1 MNFKNIYNETK
12 DNVESSML
20 SLWAPGRHRM
30 RAALKDLF
38 EREPLLAK
46 PIFQSMFPWENT
58 EDANWKNYL
67 NKDVIKRLKIG
78 KDAGGEHNPYQHQ
91 TDSWKELHEGNS
103 IVVTSGTGSGK
114 TECFMYPVI
123 SDLYEQRLQ
132 GEDSA
137 VEALFLY
144 PLNALMQDQKDRLG
158 GFCQTMGLR
167 FAVYNSSLKGVG
179 PEVESYSDAEVRS
192 RADVRQPSGSNDRPS
207 LPHIL
212 LTNPSMLEYMM
223 VRMADQPI
231 FARSQRKLR
240 WIVIDEA
247 HTYTGSAAIEMA
259 YLLKRVLNA
268 FGVNRED
275 VRIVCTSATIGDPA
289 QPQQLIDFIET
300 IIGQYPAGS
309 QKKLV
314 HIDGDRT
321 IPAVTND
328 EIQQELNS
336 RGITCTTAQ
345 SVSLLRNEVNRKAM
359 RVDEIWQLLTATP
372 MNDINAALELVDQ
385 LCDIQIHGNYVLM
398 LRGHFFMRSIGGLYA
413 CVNQHCNNN
422 TEFRKLGFEFLTT
435 KIGDGYCPHCGA
447 PLLEVVQCDGCKEFL
462 LMCEENNTKV
472 VRNCGDTN
480 SGGQAY
486 ELEDG
491 EDDNDDDI
499 TDGGLQTDD
508 GWEKKYF
515 AFYGNG
521 RQYAKPHPDYFESN
535 LAFEWN
541 GNVLKTTN
549 RSEVKPWYELANGH
563 NLYCPTCAKG
573 SGADGKKFKAFRL
586 TSNWMNNTI
595 APALLLEGADR
606 YNSWGKYIAFTDSR
620 QGTAINAKKFN
631 VDSERAY
638 ARSHIVE
645 NLMLGQLYDVGQI
658 ADFIFNQQL
667 FDHIHYDVNQRN
679 KKGNKDIARDVD
691 AYKTA
696 LVRSIIGR
704 LPVKTRSVEN
714 LGLIT
719 ITYPQVDNST
729 APNSWIR
736 ANFSDEEWRSFVK
749 ISIDYLIRQGNHL
762 QRPTNNEYAYIRD
775 TDNSTP
781 FDLNQWPQVSTN
793 NNGVRTKQS
802 RLVLLLCA
810 ALNIDSPSSLNNNV
824 NKINTL
830 LNDVRNF
837 LEQNILTKVD
847 VRDNYCEKNQDYLGY
862 YYLDLSLNSNKCK
875 VKLNTASW
883 ICPVSNYLLDTI
895 FRGYSPHITGC
906 LSRNNIDRYK
916 CSTSQDITMPIYN
929 AQIPYGQWVADS
941 AEVANM
947 MNLGVWNDLHKYAYQ
962 PKNVAYLTAEHSGQ
976 QDRDLL
982 SYYTAEFKATPHRLN
997 LLQCSTT
1004 MEMGVDIGDIELVLM
1019 TTIPPSSANYLQRAG
1034 RAGRN
1039 GQSRSVA
1046 YSICPNT
1053 SLGVQAFYNPMSCI
1067 SSHNNVV
1074 LPKPSVIIIQRHIN
1088 SFFLREYIVTNNI
1101 IANKVGE
1108 WMQNQGHIDNFNNF
1122 LAQIVNDTNLRQKYE
1137 TIFANNVSYQIGIST
1152 TSQRITSICQEYRKD
1167 WNALEAEWQ
1176 NAYNAN
1182 DNSKMI
1188 AIDIQLDALADQ
1200 DLKGYLSEKQFLP
1213 NANMPT
1219 GVVEFNFIKGHQY
1232 DEIVRLKNEID
1243 DLDKR
1248 ISNTQ
1253 DERQRWK
1260 LEGKKQDKRDE
1271 IEKIREKTVS
1281 SREIKIALSEYAP
1294 DQSVV
1299 INEQNLK
1306 SEGVEWK
1313 NSFYQGNPLKYLYY
1327 CQTCKKYVYSNN
1339 GNLTHCDCGTGFVSV
1354 INPRRDVRTIA
1365 IEPVRF
1371 RTDINRGNNIRE
1383 NAVKRYYQIETILT
1397 NVDWTNPQR
1406 GPMCELVGNG
1416 NGQGEIVFYNKG
1428 CGTGFK
1434 LCLNCGRMILQDN
1447 NRGSWPHKPLLERN
1461 AINNCVVSSKVKT
1474 NVVLSGTFPTTYV
1487 SIRFFKDSSL
1497 NVNGYVDDVDLLYS
1511 LGVVLT
1517 KALSNVIGVDSG
1529 DIDFDIREERDGRDY
1544 KSLFIYDTMKGG
1556 CGYSTEMLDPQVCNA
1571 VFNEAKRLIAS
1582 YQCHCETNSSGAC
1595 VHCLVNRNS
1604 QRYEKHLSKYKL
1616 ATWFAGQTMSL
1627 ASSTITG
1634 APAIPMTLKHLV
1646 TEKICSANVTGLTFC
1661 VDASEMN
1668 IDDWVSRDGEMG
1680 SLLRECDKHGKSVT
1694 ILVSNVPSV
1703 AKGNTL
1709 SEIIPFA
1716 DLPSKLPDYTVE
1728 AIDSLE
1734 RTPGVYS
1741 ALIVDGAIRSHYFVE
1756 QQGVLPF
1763 TEKWGDNC
1771 NALYGDQNV
1780 PTFKQE
1786 SFPTITQILA
1796 LNRPTNYIRSGSIR
1810 NMNTTIGR
1818 FYADVIQAN
1827 VLQPNDVAD
1836 ITEILSGKRVN
1847 ITFSDSY
1854 VNSAL
1859 ASLMLTYLIKSIRD
1873 LCDFEIGR
1881 VDLQFQAPNRNC
1893 NNPRWNDYT
1902 YINLSFPDAEMA
1914 DDYTKEQFEGILEVT
1929 PNFLGGIPDHCRWLC
1944 FQPEGEDCN
1953 VEIRPDYSIAGGWQS
1968 PHKYMDADRL
1978 DGNTVIKTKSDTVV
1992 VYYVFI
1998 NKEENERE

>member
-1 MNFKNIYNETK
+1 MKFKNIYNETK

-30 RAALKDLF
+30 RPALKELF
-38 EREPLLAK
+38 DREPLLAE
-46 PIFQSMFPWENT
+46 PIFQSMFPWQTTNSN
-58 EDANWKNYL
+58 NWTQYL
-67 NKDVIKRLKIG
+67 HRDVITRLHIG
-78 KDAGGEHNPYQHQ
+78 TAAGSNYDPYQHQ
-91 TDSWKELHEGNS
+91 TDSWKELHDGNS

-123 SDLYEQRLQ
+123 SDLYEQKLQ

-158 GFCQTMGLR
+158 GFCETMGLR
-167 FAVYNSSLKGVG
+167 FAVYNSSLK
-179 PEVESYSDAEVRS
+179 EVASPATGYPNAEVRS
-192 RADVRQPSGSNDRPS
+192 RADVRQPSRNNNRPS

-223 VRMADQPI
+223 VRKDDQPI
-231 FARSQRKLR
+231 FARSQGKLR

-247 HTYTGSAAIEMA
+247 HTYTGSAAVEMA

-268 FGVNRED
+268 FGVNREE

-309 QKKLV
+309 QKRLV
-314 HIDGDRT
+314 HIDGNRF
-321 IPAVTND
+321 IPVLNNND
-328 EIQQELNS
+328 IQQELNN

-345 SVSLLRNEVNRKAM
+345 SVYLLRNEINRKAM
-359 RVDEIWQLLTATP
+359 RLDEIWQLLTSTP
-372 MNDINAALELVDQ
+372 MNDINTALELVDQ
-385 LCDIQIHGNYVLM
+385 LCDIKIGRNYVLM

-422 TEFRKLGFEFLTT
+422 TEFRNLGFEFLTT
-435 KIGDGYCPHCGA
+435 KKGDGYCPHCGA

-462 LMCEENNTKV
+462 LMCEENNAGI
-472 VRNCGDTN
+472 VRNCGDPN

-486 ELEDG
+486 ESED
-491 EDDNDDDI
+491 EDNDDDI
-499 TDGGLQTDD
+499 TDGGLVTD

-515 AFYGNG
+515 AYYGNG

-535 LAFEWN
+535 LAFDWN
-541 GNVLKTTN
+541 GSVLKTTN
-549 RSEVKPWYELANGH
+549 RANLKPWYELANGH
-563 NLYCPTCAKG
+563 DLYCPTCAKG

-595 APALLLEGADR
+595 APALLLEGADQN
-606 YNSWGKYIAFTDSR
+606 NSWGKYIAFTDSR

-638 ARSHIVE
+638 ARSHILE
-645 NLMLGQLYDVGQI
+645 NLIPGQLYDVSQI
-658 ADFIFNQQL
+658 ADFIFNQQM
-667 FDHIHYDVNQRN
+667 FDHINYDVNQRYKYSN
-679 KKGNKDIARDVD
+679 TYTPDVD

-719 ITYPQVDNST
+719 ITYPQVNNST
-729 APNSWIR
+729 APNSWR
-736 ANFSDEEWRSFVK
+736 MAGFSDNEWRSFVK
-749 ISIDYLIRQGNHL
+749 ISLDFLIRQGNHL
-762 QRPTNNEYAYIRD
+762 QCPTSNEYAYIRD

-781 FDLNQWPQVSTN
+781 YDLNQWPQVSIN

-810 ALNIDSPSSLNNNV
+810 ALNIDSPASLNNHV
-824 NKINTL
+824 NTINTL
-830 LNDVRNF
+830 LNDVKNF
-837 LEQNILTKVD
+837 LEQHVLSQVD
-847 VRDNYCEKNQDYLGY
+847 ANDNYYQHVNQGYNGY
-862 YYLDLSLNSNKCK
+862 YYLNLSLNSDKCRI
-875 VKLNTASW
+875 KLNTSSW

-916 CSTSQDITMPIYN
+916 CSAIQDITMPIYN
-929 AQIPYGQWVADS
+929 AQIPYEQWIAS
-941 AEVANM
+941 SSEVAKM
-947 MNLGVWNDLHKYAYQ
+947 INLGVWNDLHKYAYQ
-962 PKNVAYLTAEHSGQ
+962 PQNVGYLTAEHSGQ

-1019 TTIPPSSANYLQRAG
+1019 TTIPPASANYLQRAG

-1053 SLGVQAFYNPMSCI
+1053 SLGVQAFDNPMSCI
-1067 SSHNNVV
+1067 SSHNNVI
-1074 LPKPSVIIIQRHIN
+1074 LPKPSIIIIQRHIN
-1088 SFFLREYIVTNNI
+1088 SFFLREFIVAHNI
-1101 IANKVGE
+1101 SANKVGE
-1108 WMQNQGHIDNFNNF
+1108 WMENGGYVDDFGAF
-1122 LAQIVNDTNLRQKYE
+1122 LTQIINDTNLKQKYA
-1137 TIFANNVSYQIGIST
+1137 TVFGKIVSYQISIST
-1152 TSQRITSICQEYRKD
+1152 TRQMITSICQEFRND
-1167 WNALEAEWQ
+1167 WNVLETEWQ
-1176 NAYNAN
+1176 NANNVN

-1188 AIDIQLDALADQ
+1188 AIDIQLNALADQ

-1219 GVVEFNFIKGHQY
+1219 GVVEFNFIKGYQY
-1232 DEIVRLKNEID
+1232 D
-1243 DLDKR
+1243 R
-1248 ISNTQ
+1248 IEKLVSDIQNINQQIANTQ
-1253 DERQRWK
+1253 DLRQRWR
-1260 LEGKKQDKRDE
+1260 LEEQKRDKRNE

-1306 SEGVEWK
+1306 PEGIEWK
-1313 NSFYQGNPLKYLYY
+1313 NSFNQGNPLKYLYY
-1327 CQTCKKYVYSNN
+1327 CQTCRKYVYSNN
-1339 GNLTHCDCGTGFVSV
+1339 GNLTHCDCGNGFVSV
-1354 INPRRDVRTIA
+1354 INPRRDVRTLA

-1397 NVDWTNPQR
+1397 NVDWTNPRR
-1406 GPMCELVGNG
+1406 GPMCEIVGND

-1434 LCLNCGRMILQDN
+1434 LCLNCGRMLLEDHN
-1447 NRGSWPHKPLLERN
+1447 NRVWTHSPLLERN
-1461 AINNCVVSSKVKT
+1461 ATSNCVASNVYRS
-1474 NVVLSGTFPTTYV
+1474 VVLSGTFPTTYV
-1487 SIRFFKDSSL
+1487 SMRFFKDSSL
-1497 NVNGYVDDVDLLYS
+1497 QGYVEDVDLLYS

-1529 DIDFDIREERDGRDY
+1529 DIDFDIREEDNY
-1544 KSLFIYDTMKGG
+1544 SSLFIYDTMKGG
-1556 CGYSTEMLDPQVCNA
+1556 CGYSTEMLDPIICNA
-1571 VFNEAKRLIAS
+1571 VFEEAKRLIAT
-1582 YQCHCETNSSGAC
+1582 YQCHCETNTSGAC

-1616 ATWFAGQTMSL
+1616 VTWFAGQTMSL
-1627 ASSTITG
+1627 TPSTITG

-1680 SLLRECDKHGKSVT
+1680 SLLHECDKHGKSVT
-1694 ILVSNVPSV
+1694 IFVSNVPSV

-1709 SEIIPFA
+1709 PEIIPFA
-1716 DLPSKLPDYTVE
+1716 DLPSKFPYTVE

-1734 RTPGVYS
+1734 QTPGVYS
-1741 ALIVDGAIRSHYFVE
+1741 ALIVDGTVRSHYHYFVE
-1756 QQGVLPF
+1756 QQGALPF
-1763 TEKWGDNC
+1763 TEKWGDSC
-1771 NALYGDQNV
+1771 NALYGDQAV
-1780 PTFKQE
+1780 PTFNHE
-1786 SFPTITQILA
+1786 SFPTIAQIIA
-1796 LNRPTNYIRSGSIR
+1796 LNRPTNYIRSGSIQS
-1810 NMNTTIGR
+1810 MNTTTGR

-1827 VLQPNDVAD
+1827 VLQHGDVAD
-1836 ITEILSGKRVN
+1836 MATILGGKRVN

-1859 ASLMLTYLIKSIRD
+1859 ASLMLTYLIKSVKNQFGFTINR
-1873 LCDFEIGR
+1873 L
-1881 VDLQFQAPNRNC
+1881 DLQFQATNRNC

-1902 YINLSFPDAEMA
+1902 PIHYSFPDANTA
-1914 DDYTKEQFEGILEVT
+1914 DDYTKKQFEDILNVT
-1929 PNFLGGIPDHCRWLC
+1929 PNFLSGIPDHYRWLR
-1944 FQPEGEDCN
+1944 FQPEGEDCY
-1953 VEIRPDYSIAGGWQS
+1953 VEIRPDYGISGGWQS
-1968 PHKYMDADRL
+1968 NRIYMDALIL
-1978 DGNTVIKTKSDTVV
+1978 DGSTQIRTKLNTEI

-1998 NKEENERE
+1998 NLI

>member
-20 SLWAPGRHRM
+20 SLWTPGRHRM
-30 RAALKDLF
+30 RPALKDLF
-38 EREPLLAK
+38 EREPLLAE
-46 PIFQSMFPWENT
+46 PIFQSMFPWQTTSSN
-58 EDANWKNYL
+58 NWTQYL
-67 NKDVIKRLKIG
+67 HQDVINKLHVG
-78 KDAGGEHNPYQHQ
+78 TAAGGKYDPYQHQ

-123 SDLYEQRLQ
+123 SDLYEQKLQ

-158 GFCQTMGLR
+158 GFCETMGLR
-167 FAVYNSSLKGVG
+167 FAVYNSSLK
-179 PEVESYSDAEVRS
+179 PSPAPPSTIYPNAEVRS
-192 RADVRQPSGSNDRPS
+192 RADVRQPSRKNDRPS

-223 VRMADQPI
+223 VRMDDQPI
-231 FARSQRKLR
+231 FARSQGKLR

-247 HTYTGSAAIEMA
+247 HTYTGSAAVEMA

-300 IIGQYPAGS
+300 IIGQYPVGS
-309 QKKLV
+309 QKRLV
-314 HIDGDRT
+314 HIDGNRLV
-321 IPAVTND
+321 PVVTD
-328 EIQQELNS
+328 DVIQQELNNL
-336 RGITCTTAQ
+336 GITCTTAQ
-345 SVSLLRNEVNRKAM
+345 SVSLLRNEINHKAM
-359 RVDEIWQLLTATP
+359 RLDEIWQLLTSTP
-372 MNDINAALELVDQ
+372 MNDINTALELVDQ
-385 LCDIQIHGNYVLM
+385 LCDIKIGRNYVLM
-398 LRGHFFMRSIGGLYA
+398 LRGHFFMRSVGGLYA

-422 TEFRKLGFEFLTT
+422 TRFRNLGFEFLTT
-435 KIGDGYCPHCGA
+435 KKGDGCCPHCGA

-462 LMCEENNTKV
+462 LMCEENNASI
-472 VRNCGDTN
+472 VRDCGDPN

-486 ELEDG
+486 ELEDN
-491 EDDNDDDI
+491 DNNDDDI
-499 TDGGLQTDD
+499 TDGGLTTD

-541 GNVLKTTN
+541 GNILKTSN
-549 RSEVKPWYELANGH
+549 RSNVKPWYELAN
-563 NLYCPTCAKG
+563 NRDLYCPTCAKG

-595 APALLLEGADR
+595 APALLLEGADQ

-631 VDSERAY
+631 VDSERTY
-638 ARSHIVE
+638 ARAHIIE
-645 NLMLGQLYDVGQI
+645 NLIPGQLYNIGQI
-658 ADFIFNQQL
+658 ADFIFNQQM
-667 FDHIHYDVNQRN
+667 FDHINYDVNQRYRYN
-679 KKGNKDIARDVD
+679 TPFISDVN

-714 LGLIT
+714 LGLVT
-719 ITYPQVDNST
+719 ITYPIVDNSI
-729 APNSWIR
+729 APNSWIQ
-736 ANFSDEEWRSFVK
+736 AGFSNDEWRSFVK
-749 ISIDYLIRQGNHL
+749 ISIDFLIRQGNHL
-762 QRPTNNEYAYIRD
+762 QCPTRNEYAYIRD

-781 FDLNQWPQVSTN
+781 FDMNQWPQVSTN

-810 ALNIDSPSSLNNNV
+810 ALNIDSPASLINHV
-824 NKINTL
+824 NTINTL
-830 LNDVRNF
+830 LNDVKNF
-837 LEQNILTKVD
+837 LEQHVLSTVTVND
-847 VRDNYCEKNQDYLGY
+847 DYNQDYNGY
-862 YYLDLSLNSNKCK
+862 YYLDLSLNSDKCR
-875 VKLNTASW
+875 VKLNTSSW

-906 LSRNNIDRYK
+906 LSRSNIDRFR
-916 CSTSQDITMPIYN
+916 CSAVQDITMPIYN
-929 AQIPYGQWVADS
+929 AQTPYELWVANS

-947 MNLGVWNDLHKYAYQ
+947 VHFGVWNDLHKYAYQ
-962 PKNVAYLTAEHSGQ
+962 PKNVGYLTAEHSGQ
-976 QDRDLL
+976 QERDLL
-982 SYYTAEFKATPHRLN
+982 SFYTAEFKATPHRLN

-1019 TTIPPSSANYLQRAG
+1019 TTIPPTSANYLQRAG

-1053 SLGVQAFYNPMSCI
+1053 SLGVQAFDNPMSCI

-1074 LPKPSVIIIQRHIN
+1074 LPKPSAIIIQRHIN
-1088 SFFLREYIVTNNI
+1088 SFFLREFIVTNNI
-1101 IANKVGE
+1101 TANKVGE
-1108 WMQNQGHIDNFNNF
+1108 WMNNGHVDNFNTY
-1122 LAQIVNDTNLRQKYE
+1122 LTQIVNDTNVRQKYAN
-1137 TIFANNVSYQIGIST
+1137 IFGNIVSYQIGFST
-1152 TSQRITSICQEYRKD
+1152 MRQMITTICQEFRND
-1167 WNALEAEWQ
+1167 WDALETEWQ
-1176 NAYNAN
+1176 NAYNTN
-1182 DNSKMI
+1182 DQPKMI
-1188 AIDIQLDALADQ
+1188 AISIQLDALSDL

-1232 DEIVRLKNEID
+1232 DLIVSLKNDIEALDQQIANAQNLRQKE
-1243 DLDKR
+1243 DLKR
-1248 ISNTQ
+1248 RKR
-1253 DERQRWK
+1253 E
-1260 LEGKKQDKRDE
+1260 KRDE

-1294 DQSVV
+1294 DQSVI

-1306 SEGVEWK
+1306 SEGIEWK
-1313 NSFYQGNPLKYLYY
+1313 NSFNQGNPLKYLYF
-1327 CQTCKKYVYSNN
+1327 CLTCKKYVYSSN
-1339 GNLTHCDCGTGFVSV
+1339 GNLTHCDCGNGFVSV
-1354 INPRRDVRTIA
+1354 INPRRDVRTLA

-1371 RTDINRGNNIRE
+1371 RTDINKGNNIRE

-1406 GPMCELVGNG
+1406 GPMCELVGNS

-1428 CGTGFK
+1428 RGEGFK
-1434 LCLNCGRMILQDN
+1434 LCLNCGRMILEDHN
-1447 NRGSWPHKPLLERN
+1447 NRVWTHRPLLERN
-1461 AINNCVVSSKVKT
+1461 AINNCVAGNIKH

-1487 SIRFFKDSSL
+1487 SMRFFKDSSL
-1497 NVNGYVDDVDLLYS
+1497 HGYVNDVDLLYS

-1529 DIDFDIREERDGRDY
+1529 DVDFDIREERDGRDY

-1556 CGYSTEMLDPQVCNA
+1556 CGYSTEMLDPQICNA
-1571 VFNEAKRLIAS
+1571 VFNEAKRLIAT
-1582 YQCHCETNSSGAC
+1582 YQCHCETNTSGAC

-1616 ATWFAGQTMSL
+1616 VTWFAGQTMAL
-1627 ASSTITG
+1627 VPSTITG

-1709 SEIIPFA
+1709 SEIIPFT
-1716 DLPSKLPDYTVE
+1716 DLPTRLPDYTVE
-1728 AIDSLE
+1728 TVDSLE
-1734 RTPGVYS
+1734 QTPGIYS
-1741 ALIVDGAIRSHYFVE
+1741 ALIVDGAVRSHYFVE
-1756 QQGVLPF
+1756 QQGALPF

-1780 PTFKQE
+1780 PTFNHE
-1786 SFPTITQILA
+1786 SFPTITQIID

-1810 NMNTTIGR
+1810 NMNTTTGR

-1827 VLQPNDVAD
+1827 VLQPNDIAD
-1836 ITEILSGKRVN
+1836 MTSILSGKRVN

-1873 LCDFEIGR
+1873 LCDFKIGR

-1893 NNPRWNDYT
+1893 SNPRWNDYT
-1902 YINLSFPDAEMA
+1902 PINLSFPDANTA
-1914 DDYTKEQFEGILEVT
+1914 DDYTKEQFEGILNVT
-1929 PNFLGGIPDHCRWLC
+1929 PNFLSGIPDHYRWLC
-1944 FQPEGEDCN
+1944 FQPEGEDAY

-1968 PHKYMDADRL
+1968 PHKYMDIDRL
-1978 DGNTVIKTKSDTVV
+1978 DGNTVIKTKPDTVV

-1998 NKEENERE
+1998 NKGKNERN

>member
-1 MNFKNIYNETK
+1 MKFKNIYNETK

-30 RAALKDLF
+30 RPALKDLF
-38 EREPLLAK
+38 EREPLLAE
-46 PIFQSMFPWENT
+46 PIFQSMFPWQATNSN
-58 EDANWKNYL
+58 NWTQYL
-67 NKDVIKRLKIG
+67 HQDVINRLHIG
-78 KDAGGEHNPYQHQ
+78 TAAGSQYNPYQHQ
-91 TDSWKELHEGNS
+91 TDSWKELYDGNS

-123 SDLYEQRLQ
+123 SDLYEQKLQ

-158 GFCQTMGLR
+158 GFCETMGLR
-167 FAVYNSSLKGVG
+167 FAVYNSSLKEGVSAPATG
-179 PEVESYSDAEVRS
+179 YPNAEVRS
-192 RADVRQPSGSNDRPS
+192 RADVRQPSRNNNRPS

-223 VRMADQPI
+223 VRKDDQPI
-231 FARSQRKLR
+231 FERSQGKLR

-247 HTYTGSAAIEMA
+247 HTYTGSAAVEMA

-275 VRIVCTSATIGDPA
+275 LRIVCTSATIGDPA

-300 IIGQYPAGS
+300 IIGKFPVGS
-309 QKKLV
+309 QKRLV
-314 HIDGDRT
+314 HIDGNRFIPT
-321 IPAVTND
+321 ITNN
-328 EIQQELNS
+328 EIQQELNN

-345 SVSLLRNEVNRKAM
+345 SVSLLRNEINRKAM
-359 RVDEIWQLLTATP
+359 KLDEIWQLLTSTP

-385 LCDIQIHGNYVLM
+385 LCDIKIHGNYVLM

-422 TEFRKLGFEFLTT
+422 TEFRNLGFEFLTT
-435 KIGDGYCPHCGA
+435 KKGDGCCPHCGA

-462 LMCEENNTKV
+462 LMCEENNAGI
-472 VRNCGDTN
+472 VRNCGDPN

-486 ELEDG
+486 ES
-491 EDDNDDDI
+491 EDDDDDM
-499 TDGGLQTDD
+499 TDGGLVTD

-515 AFYGNG
+515 AYYGNG

-541 GNVLKTTN
+541 GNILKTTN
-549 RSEVKPWYELANGH
+549 RATVKPWYELANGH

-573 SGADGKKFKAFRL
+573 SGADGKRFRAFRL

-595 APALLLEGADR
+595 APALLLEGADQ

-638 ARSHIVE
+638 ARSHIIE
-645 NLMLGQLYDVGQI
+645 NLIPGQLYNVGQI
-658 ADFIFNQQL
+658 ADLIFNQQM
-667 FDHIHYDVNQRN
+667 FDHINYDVNQRYRYN
-679 KKGNKDIARDVD
+679 TSFVPDVN

-714 LGLIT
+714 LGLVT
-719 ITYPQVDNST
+719 ITYPIVDNSI
-729 APNSWIR
+729 APNSWIQ
-736 ANFSDEEWRSFVK
+736 AGFSNDEWRSFVK
-749 ISIDYLIRQGNHL
+749 ISIDFLIRQGNHL
-762 QRPTNNEYAYIRD
+762 QCPTRNEYSYIRD

-793 NNGVRTKQS
+793 NNGVSTKQS

-810 ALNIDSPSSLNNNV
+810 ALNIDSPASLNNHV
-824 NKINTL
+824 NTINTL
-830 LNDVRNF
+830 LNDVRYF
-837 LEQNILTKVD
+837 LEHNILTKVD
-847 VRDNYCEKNQDYLGY
+847 VTDNYCRDNNQDYLGY
-862 YYLDLSLNSNKCK
+862 YYLNLSLNTNKCR
-875 VKLNTASW
+875 VRLNTSSW

-906 LSRNNIDRYK
+906 LSRNNIDRYR
-916 CSTSQDITMPIYN
+916 CSAVQDITMPIYN
-929 AQIPYGQWVADS
+929 AQTPYELWVAS
-941 AEVANM
+941 NAEVANM
-947 MNLGVWNDLHKYAYQ
+947 VNLGVWNDLHKYAYQ
-962 PKNVAYLTAEHSGQ
+962 PKNVGYLTAEHSGQ

-982 SYYTAEFKATPHRLN
+982 SHYTAEFKATPHRLN

-1019 TTIPPSSANYLQRAG
+1019 TTIPPTSANYLQRAG

-1053 SLGVQAFYNPMSCI
+1053 SLGVQAFEDPMSCI
-1067 SSHNNVV
+1067 SSHNNVI
-1074 LPKPSVIIIQRHIN
+1074 LPKPSIIIIQRHIN
-1088 SFFLREYIVTNNI
+1088 SFFLREFIVTNNI
-1101 IANKVGE
+1101 TANKVGD
-1108 WMQNQGHIDNFNNF
+1108 WLKNSGYVDDFNDF
-1122 LAQIVNDTNLRQKYE
+1122 LSQVVNDANMRQKHSS
-1137 TIFANNVSYQIGIST
+1137 IFGNTVSYQASST
-1152 TSQRITSICQEYRKD
+1152 ATGQLITSICQEYRND
-1167 WNALEAEWQ
+1167 WNALETEWQ

-1182 DNSKMI
+1182 DQPKMI
-1188 AIDIQLDALADQ
+1188 AIGIQLDALSDQ

-1232 DEIVRLKNEID
+1232 DLIVSLKNDIEALDQQIASAQNLRQKE
-1243 DLDKR
+1243 DLKR
-1248 ISNTQ
+1248 RKR
-1253 DERQRWK
+1253 E
-1260 LEGKKQDKRDE
+1260 KRDK

-1306 SEGVEWK
+1306 SEGIEWK
-1313 NSFYQGNPLKYLYY
+1313 NSYNQGNPLKYLYY
-1327 CQTCKKYVYSNN
+1327 CQTCKKYVYSYN
-1339 GNLTHCDCGTGFVSV
+1339 GNLTHCDCGSGFVSV
-1354 INPRRDVRTIA
+1354 INPRRDVRTLA

-1383 NAVKRYYQIETILT
+1383 NAVKRYYQIETLLT

-1406 GPMCELVGNG
+1406 GPMCELIGNN

-1428 CGTGFK
+1428 CGEGFK
-1434 LCLNCGRMILQDN
+1434 LCLNCGRMILEDHN
-1447 NRGSWPHKPLLERN
+1447 NRVWTHSPLLERN
-1461 AINNCVVSSKVKT
+1461 AINNCVAGNIKH

-1487 SIRFFKDSSL
+1487 SMRFFKDSSL
-1497 NVNGYVDDVDLLYS
+1497 NGYVDDTDLLYS

-1517 KALSNVIGVDSG
+1517 KALSNIIGVDSG
-1529 DIDFDIREERDGRDY
+1529 DIDFDIREEDNY
-1544 KSLFIYDTMKGG
+1544 SSLFIYDTMKGG
-1556 CGYSTEMLDPQVCNA
+1556 CGYSTEMLDPQICNA
-1571 VFNEAKRLIAS
+1571 VFDEAKRLIAS
-1582 YQCHCETNSSGAC
+1582 YPCHCETNTSGAC

-1616 ATWFAGQTMSL
+1616 VTWFAGQTMSL
-1627 ASSTITG
+1627 APSTITG
-1634 APAIPMTLKHLV
+1634 AKAIPMTLKHLV
-1646 TEKICSANVTGLTFC
+1646 TKMICSANVTSLTFC

-1668 IDDWVSRDGEMG
+1668 IDEWVSRDGEMG
-1680 SLLRECDKHGKSVT
+1680 SLLHECDKHGKSVT

-1709 SEIIPFA
+1709 PEIMPFV
-1716 DLPSKLPDYTVE
+1716 DLPNRLPDYTVE

-1734 RTPGVYS
+1734 TTPGVFS
-1741 ALIVDGAIRSHYFVE
+1741 ALIVNGVAQSHYYVE
-1756 QQGVLPF
+1756 QQDVLPF
-1763 TEKWGDNC
+1763 SERWGDGC
-1771 NALYGDQNV
+1771 NALYGDNNA
-1780 PTFKQE
+1780 PTFVPA
-1786 SFPTITQILA
+1786 SFPTIADAITLS
-1796 LNRPTNYIRSGSIR
+1796 RPTKYIRSG
-1810 NMNTTIGR
+1810 NVQDANTTTGH
-1818 FYADVIQAN
+1818 FYDDIIRSK
-1827 VLQPNDVAD
+1827 VLLPNDEND
-1836 ITEILSGKRVN
+1836 IRAILGGKRVN
-1847 ITFSDSY
+1847 IAFSDSY

-1859 ASLMLTYLIKSIRD
+1859 ASLMLTYLIKSIKETYS
-1873 LCDFEIGR
+1873 FEIGR
-1881 VDLQFQAPNRNC
+1881 VDLQFQATNRNC

-1902 YINLSFPDAEMA
+1902 YINLSFPDSDMA
-1914 DDYTKEQFEGILEVT
+1914 DDYTKEQFEDVLEVT
-1929 PNFLGGIPDHCRWLC
+1929 PNFLSGVPDHYRWLR
-1944 FQPEGEDCN
+1944 FQPESENCY
-1953 VEIRPDYSIAGGWQS
+1953 VEIRPDYGISGGWQS
-1968 PHKYMDADRL
+1968 NRKYMDRFIL
-1978 DGNTVIKTKSDTVV
+1978 DGHTPIRTKDNTMV
-1992 VYYVFI
+1992 VYYVCI
-1998 NKEENERE
+1998 NKE